1 MEYNRNFF
9 IAIALSFCVLM
20 AWHFF
25 YVAPK
30 QAELQQKQAIAQQFS
45 KQQSASSAP
54 ITHFSDDTSTLD
66 SDTMIDH
73 PMTPEIRK
81 AQLEKTNRIVIKT
94 NELEG
99 SINLVG
105 AQFDD
110 LLLKKYRLTVDKESP
125 EIALLN
131 PKGFTTTYLAEFGF
145 TSTSLSKK
153 ALPQSDTQW
162 QIEGNNKILTPSTPV
177 TLIYNNGQGQIFR
190 RTLSIDDHYMFTIQ
204 DSISNESDKAIHL
217 SPYAR
222 VARAAPPEHTNATYL
237 LHEGMIGIAGDSL
250 KTEKYKALAELDP
263 NPNTGQKSMTF
274 SKVTGGWIGITDKY
288 WAVAII
294 PPQDKEYT
302 SRFIYFDRLKTHYQ
316 SDLLGAL
323 LTIAP
328 HETKTVTN
336 HLFAGAKQ
344 VEIINH
350 YQNALQIKKFALLI
364 DWGWFDFITKPMF
377 SLIDLLYKQTGN
389 FGIAILLVTVLLK
402 TLLFPLANKSYKS
415 MARMKLLQPL
425 LLEIKEKYAD
435 DKDKQQQALIEL
447 YKTEKIN
454 PLAGCW
460 PMLVQFPIFFALY
473 KVLYITIE
481 MRHAPFF
488 GWIQDLA
495 APDPTSLFNL
505 FGLLPYTV
513 PAFLMLGAWPLIMG
527 ITMFLQMRM
536 NPAPQ
541 DQTQAMIFT
550 WMPVIFTFMLAS
562 FPVGLV
568 IYWAWNNILSIVQ
581 QAIIMKRQGAKIEL
595 FDNLKAMWKKAPKH
609 VEQTTK
615 VEKVSKKE
623 VHE

>member
-9 IAIALSFCVLM
+9 IAIGLSFGVLI

-30 QAELQQKQAIAQQFS
+30 QAQLQQKRLIAQQLS
-45 KQQSASSAP
+45 KQQSTLSTSTPYFSDNAS
-54 ITHFSDDTSTLD
+54 ITHESASIIT
-66 SDTMIDH
+66 H
-73 PMTPEIRK
+73 PITPEIRNE
-81 AQLEKTNRIVIKT
+81 ALAKTNRIAIKT
-94 NELEG
+94 DELEG

-110 LLLKKYRLTVDKESP
+110 LLLKKYRLTVDKKSP

-145 TSTSLSKK
+145 TSSSLSAK

-162 QIEGNNKILTPSTPV
+162 QIEGNNTTLTPSTPV

-190 RTLSIDDHYMFTIQ
+190 RTLSVDNHYMFTIE
-204 DSISNESDKAIHL
+204 DSIKNESDKPIYL
-217 SPYAR
+217 SSYAR

-237 LHEGMIGIAGDSL
+237 LHEGMIGIASDSL
-250 KTEKYKALAELDP
+250 KTEKYKTLAELNP
-263 NPNTGQKSMTF
+263 NPDNSQKSITF
-274 SKVTGGWIGITDKY
+274 SKNIGGWIGITDKY
-288 WAVAII
+288 WAVAVI

-302 SRFIYFDRLKTHYQ
+302 SRFIYFDRLNTHYQ
-316 SDLLGAL
+316 SDLLGSL
-323 LTIAP
+323 LTVAP
-328 HETKTVTN
+328 NETKIVTN
-336 HLFAGAKQ
+336 RLFAGAKQ

-350 YQNALQIKKFALLI
+350 YQNDLKIKKFALLI

-377 SLIDLLYKQTGN
+377 SLIDTLYKQTGN

-415 MARMKLLQPL
+415 MARMKLIQPM
-425 LLEIKEKYAD
+425 LLEIKEKYPD
-435 DKDKQQQALIEL
+435 DRTKQQQAIIEL
-447 YKTEKIN
+447 YKTQKIN

-460 PMLVQFPIFFALY
+460 PMLIQFPIFFALY

-513 PAFLMLGAWPLIMG
+513 PTFLMLGAWPLIMG

-541 DQTQAMIFT
+541 DQTQAMIFA

-568 IYWAWNNILSIVQ
+568 IYWAWNNILSILQ
-581 QAIIMKRQGAKIEL
+581 QSILMKRQGVKIEL
-595 FDNLKAMWKKAPKH
+595 FDNLKAMWWKSP
-609 VEQTTK
+609 
-615 VEKVSKKE
+615 KKE
-623 VHE
+623 AHK

>member
-9 IAIALSFCVLM
+9 IAIGLSFIVLV
-20 AWHFF
+20 AWQFLH
-25 YVAPK
+25 VIPK
-30 QAELQQKQAIAQQFS
+30 QAELQKKQAIAQQLS
-45 KQQSASSAP
+45 KQQSALSTP
-54 ITHFSDDTSTLD
+54 TTNFSDATPTHGSA
-66 SDTMIDH
+66 SIIDH
-73 PMTPEIRK
+73 KMTPEMRN
-81 AQLEKTNRIVIKT
+81 AVLSKTNRVTIKT

-110 LLLKKYRLTVDKESP
+110 LHLKRYRLTVEKKSP

-145 TSTSLSKK
+145 TSSSLSAE

-162 QIEGNNKILTPSTPV
+162 QIEGNNTILTPSTPV

-190 RTLSIDDHYMFTIQ
+190 RILSVDDHYMFTIE
-204 DSISNESDKAIHL
+204 DSISNEADKPIYL
-217 SPYAR
+217 SSYAR
-222 VARAAPPEHTNATYL
+222 VARASPPEHTNATYL
-237 LHEGMIGIAGDSL
+237 LHEGMIAIAGDSL
-250 KTEKYKALAELDP
+250 KTEKYKTLAELDP
-263 NPNTGQKSMTF
+263 NPDNGQKSMIF

-288 WAVAII
+288 WAVAVI

-302 SRFIYFDRLKTHYQ
+302 SRFIYFDRLQTHYQ
-316 SDLLGAL
+316 SDVLGTL
-323 LTIAP
+323 ITIAP
-328 HETKTVTN
+328 NETKTVTN
-336 HLFAGAKQ
+336 RLFAGAKQ

-350 YQNALQIKKFALLI
+350 YQDDLKIKKFALLI

-377 SLIDLLYKQTGN
+377 SLIDILYKQTGN
-389 FGIAILLVTVLLK
+389 FGVAILLVTVLLK
-402 TLLFPLANKSYKS
+402 ILLFPLANKSYKS
-415 MARMKLLQPL
+415 MARMKLIQPL
-425 LLEIKEKYAD
+425 LLEIKEKYPD
-435 DKDKQQQALIEL
+435 DRTKQQQAIIEL
-447 YKTEKIN
+447 YKTKKIN

-488 GWIQDLA
+488 GWIKDLA
-495 APDPTSLFNL
+495 APDPTSVFNL
-505 FGLLPYTV
+505 FDLLPYTT
-513 PAFLMLGAWPLIMG
+513 PTFLMIGAWPLIMG

-541 DQTQAMIFT
+541 DQTQAMIFA

-568 IYWAWNNILSIVQ
+568 IYWAWNNVLSMIQ
-581 QAIIMKRQGAKIEL
+581 QGIMMKRQGAKIEL
-595 FDNLKAMWKKAPKH
+595 FDNLKAIWQKSP
-609 VEQTTK
+609 
-615 VEKVSKKE
+615 EKEMHK
-623 VHE
+623 

>member
-9 IAIALSFCVLM
+9 IAIGLSFVVLT
-20 AWHFF
+20 AWNFL

-30 QAELQQKQAIAQQFS
+30 QAELQKKQIIAQQLA
-45 KQQSASSAP
+45 KQQSEAAS
-54 ITHFSDDTSTLD
+54 TTNTNFSNVTPMHGSVPV
-66 SDTMIDH
+66 IAH
-73 PMTPEIRK
+73 PMSPEMRS
-81 AQLEKTNRIVIKT
+81 AELAKTNRITIKT

-99 SINLVG
+99 SINLIG

-131 PKGFTTTYLAEFGF
+131 PKGFSTTYLAEFGF
-145 TSTSLSKK
+145 TSSSLPAE

-162 QIEGNNKILTPSTPV
+162 QIEGDNTTLTPSTPI
-177 TLIYNNGQGQIFR
+177 TLIYNNGKGQIFR
-190 RTLSIDDHYMFTIQ
+190 RTLSVDNHYMFTIE
-204 DSISNESDKAIHL
+204 DSISNESNNPIYL
-217 SPYAR
+217 SSYAR

-250 KTEKYKALAELDP
+250 KTEKYKTLAELSP
-263 NPNTGQKSMTF
+263 NPDNGQKSMTF
-274 SKVTGGWIGITDKY
+274 SKNMGGWIGITDKY
-288 WAVAII
+288 WAVAVI

-302 SRFIYFDRLKTHYQ
+302 SRFIYFDRLNTHYQ

-336 HLFAGAKQ
+336 RLFAGAKR

-350 YQNALQIKKFALLI
+350 YQNDLQIRKFGLLI

-415 MARMKLLQPL
+415 MARMKLIQPM
-425 LLEIKEKYAD
+425 LLEIKEKYSND
-435 DKDKQQQALIEL
+435 RDKQQQAMIEL
-447 YKTEKIN
+447 YKTQKIN

-488 GWIQDLA
+488 GWIRDLA
-495 APDPTSLFNL
+495 APDPTSIFNL
-505 FGLLPYTV
+505 FGLLPYTI
-513 PAFLMLGAWPLIMG
+513 PAFLMLGAWPFIMG

-541 DQTQAMIFT
+541 DQTQAVIFA
-550 WMPVIFTFMLAS
+550 WMPVVFTFMLAS

-568 IYWAWNNILSIVQ
+568 IYWAWNNILSIIQ
-581 QAIIMKRQGAKIEL
+581 QAIIMKRHGAKIEL
-595 FDNLKAMWKKAPKH
+595 FNNIKTMWQKS
-609 VEQTTK
+609 Q
-615 VEKVSKKE
+615 KKE
-623 VHE
+623 VRE

>member
-9 IAIALSFCVLM
+9 IAIGLSFIVLI
-20 AWHFF
+20 AWQFL
-25 YVAPK
+25 YVIPK
-30 QAELQQKQAIAQQFS
+30 QAELQKQQIIAQQLS
-45 KQQSASSAP
+45 KQQSVLSTP
-54 ITHFSDDTSTLD
+54 TKNFSDPASTHQ
-66 SDTMIDH
+66 SSPMIDQ
-73 PMTPEIRK
+73 PMTSELRNDVL
-81 AQLEKTNRIVIKT
+81 AKTNRIPIKT
-94 NELEG
+94 SELEG

-110 LLLKKYRLTVDKESP
+110 LLLKKYRLTVDKKSP

-131 PKGFTTTYLAEFGF
+131 PKGFTKTYLAEFGF
-145 TSTSLSKK
+145 TSSSLPAG

-162 QIEGNNKILTPSTPV
+162 QIEGNNTTLTPSTPV

-190 RTLSIDDHYMFTIQ
+190 RMISIDDHYMFTIV
-204 DSISNESDKAIHL
+204 DSISNEGDKPIYL
-217 SPYAR
+217 SSYAR

-237 LHEGMIGIAGDSL
+237 LHEGMIAIAGDTL
-250 KTEKYKALAELDP
+250 KTEKYKALTELDP
-263 NPNTGQKSMTF
+263 NPHNGQKSISF

-288 WAVAII
+288 WAVAVI

-302 SRFIYFDRLKTHYQ
+302 SRFIYFDRLQTHYQ
-316 SDLLGAL
+316 SDLLGSL

-328 HETKTVTN
+328 NETKTITN

-350 YQNALQIKKFALLI
+350 YQNDLKIRKFALLI

-377 SLIDLLYKQTGN
+377 SLIDILYKQTGN

-415 MARMKLLQPL
+415 MARMKLIQPL
-425 LLEIKEKYAD
+425 LLEIKEKYPD
-435 DKDKQQQALIEL
+435 DKTKQQQAIIEL

-488 GWIQDLA
+488 GWIKDLA
-495 APDPTSLFNL
+495 APDPTSIFNL
-505 FGLLPYTV
+505 FGFLPYTT
-513 PAFLMLGAWPLIMG
+513 PSFLMIGAWPLIMG

-536 NPAPQ
+536 NPSPQ
-541 DQTQAMIFT
+541 DQTQAIIFA

-568 IYWAWNNILSIVQ
+568 IYWAWNNILSIIQ
-581 QAIIMKRQGAKIEL
+581 QGIMMKRQGVKIEL
-595 FDNLKAMWKKAPKH
+595 FDNLKAMWRKSP
-609 VEQTTK
+609 
-615 VEKVSKKE
+615 KKE
-623 VHE
+623 VRK

>member
-9 IAIALSFCVLM
+9 IALGLSFVVLI
-20 AWHFF
+20 AWQFLL
-25 YVAPK
+25 APK
-30 QAELQQKQAIAQQFS
+30 QAKLQKQQAITQQLS
-45 KQQSASSAP
+45 KQQTALSIDTTDFSNDISTHKTSS
-54 ITHFSDDTSTLD
+54 I
-66 SDTMIDH
+66 IDQ

-81 AQLEKTNRIVIKT
+81 AVLAKTERIAIKT

-110 LLLKKYRLTVDKESP
+110 LRLKKYHLTVDKNSP
-125 EIALLN
+125 EINLLN
-131 PKGFTTTYLAEFGF
+131 PKGFKKTYLAEFYF
-145 TSTSLSKK
+145 TSAFLPTEV
-153 ALPQSDTQW
+153 LPQSDTHW
-162 QIEGNNKILTPSTPV
+162 QLEGNNTTLTPSTPI
-177 TLIYNNGQGQIFR
+177 TLVYNNGQGQIFR
-190 RTLSIDDHYMFTIQ
+190 RTISVDNHYMFTIK
-204 DSISNESDKAIHL
+204 DSISNESDQTIYL
-217 SPYAR
+217 SSFAR
-222 VARAAPPEHTNATYL
+222 VARAAAPADTNATYL
-237 LHEGMIGIAGDSL
+237 LHEGMIGIAGNSL
-250 KTEKYKALAELDP
+250 KTEKYKNLAELDP
-263 NPNTGQKSMTF
+263 NSDNGQKSITF
-274 SKVTGGWIGITDKY
+274 SEVTRGWIGITDKY
-288 WAVAII
+288 WAVAVI
-294 PPQDKEYT
+294 PPQDKKYT
-302 SRFIYFDRLKTHYQ
+302 SRFIYSDRLQTHYQ
-316 SDLLGAL
+316 SDLRGAL

-328 HETKTVTN
+328 NETRTVTN
-336 HLFAGAKQ
+336 RLFAGAKQ
-344 VEIINH
+344 VEVINH
-350 YQNALQIKKFALLI
+350 YQNDLKIHKFALLI

-377 SLIDLLYKQTGN
+377 SLIDILYKQTGN

-415 MARMKLLQPL
+415 MARMKLIQPR
-425 LLEIKEKYAD
+425 LLEIKEKYPD
-435 DKDKQQQALIEL
+435 DRIKQQHAIIEL

-505 FGLLPYTV
+505 FGLLPYTT
-513 PAFLMLGAWPLIMG
+513 PTFLMIGAWPLIMG

-550 WMPVIFTFMLAS
+550 WMPIIFTFMLAS

-568 IYWAWNNILSIVQ
+568 IYWAWNNILSMIQ
-581 QAIIMKRQGAKIEL
+581 QGIMMKRQGVKIEL
-595 FDNLKAMWKKAPKH
+595 FDNLKAMWRRSP
-609 VEQTTK
+609 
-615 VEKVSKKE
+615 KKE

>member
-9 IAIALSFCVLM
+9 IAIGLSFIVLI
-20 AWHFF
+20 AWQFL
-25 YVAPK
+25 YIAPK
-30 QAELQQKQAIAQQFS
+30 QAELQKKQVIAQQLS
-45 KQQSASSAP
+45 KKQPVPSALMTNS
-54 ITHFSDDTSTLD
+54 SDDAQTYGSTSI
-66 SDTMIDH
+66 IDRQ
-73 PMTPEIRK
+73 MTPEIRS
-81 AQLEKTNRIVIKT
+81 AVLAKTNRIAIKT

-110 LLLKKYRLTVDKESP
+110 LLLKRYRLTVDEKSP

-131 PKGFTTTYLAEFGF
+131 PKGFTITYLVEFGF
-145 TSTSLSKK
+145 TGSSLSAE

-162 QIEGNNKILTPSTPV
+162 QVEGNNTTLTPSTPV

-190 RTLSIDDHYMFTIQ
+190 RILSVDDHYMFTIE
-204 DSISNESDKAIHL
+204 DSISNEGDEPIYL
-217 SPYAR
+217 SSYAR
-222 VARAAPPEHTNATYL
+222 VARAAPPKHTNATYL

-250 KTEKYKALAELDP
+250 KTEQYKNLAELNP
-263 NPNTGQKSMTF
+263 NPDNGQKSITF

-288 WAVAII
+288 WAVAVI

-302 SRFIYFDRLKTHYQ
+302 SRFVYFDRLQTHYQ
-316 SDLLGAL
+316 SDVLGSL

-328 HETKTVTN
+328 NETKTITN

-350 YQNALQIKKFALLI
+350 YQNDLKIKKFALLI

-377 SLIDLLYKQTGN
+377 SLIDILYKRTGN
-389 FGIAILLVTVLLK
+389 FGVAILLVTVLLK

-415 MARMKLLQPL
+415 MARMKLIQPM
-425 LLEIKEKYAD
+425 LLEIKEKYPD
-435 DKDKQQQALIEL
+435 DRTRQQQAIIEL
-447 YKTEKIN
+447 YKTQKIN

-488 GWIQDLA
+488 GWIKDLA

-505 FGLLPYTV
+505 FGLLPYAT
-513 PAFLMLGAWPLIMG
+513 PTFLMVGAWPLIMG

-541 DQTQAMIFT
+541 DQTQAMIFA

-568 IYWAWNNILSIVQ
+568 IYWAWNNILSMIQ
-581 QAIIMKRQGAKIEL
+581 QGIMMKRHGAKIEL
-595 FDNLKAMWKKAPKH
+595 FDNLKAMWRKSPQK
-609 VEQTTK
+609 
-615 VEKVSKKE
+615 
-623 VHE
+623 

>member
-9 IAIALSFCVLM
+9 IAIGLSFGVLI

-30 QAELQQKQAIAQQFS
+30 QAELQQKQLIAQQLS
-45 KQQSASSAP
+45 KQQSTVSSSTADFSNNEP
-54 ITHFSDDTSTLD
+54 VHESALITN
-66 SDTMIDH
+66 H
-73 PMTPEIRK
+73 PMTPEVRN
-81 AQLEKTNRIVIKT
+81 AELVKTDRIAIKT
-94 NELEG
+94 GELEG

-110 LLLKKYRLTVDKESP
+110 LLLKKYRLTVDKESS
-125 EIALLN
+125 EITLLN
-131 PKGFTTTYLAEFGF
+131 PKGFKETYLAEFGF
-145 TSTSLSKK
+145 TSSSLSTK
-153 ALPQSDTQW
+153 ALPQSDTRW
-162 QIEGNNKILTPSTPV
+162 QIEGSNTTLTPSTPV
-177 TLIYNNGQGQIFR
+177 TLIYNNGQGQTFR
-190 RTLSIDDHYMFTIQ
+190 RTLSVDDHYMFTIE
-204 DSISNESDKAIHL
+204 DSVTNESDKPIYL
-217 SPYAR
+217 SSYAR

-250 KTEKYKALAELDP
+250 KTEKYKTLAELDP
-263 NPNTGQKSMTF
+263 NPDSGQKSITF
-274 SKVTGGWIGITDKY
+274 SKVMGGWIGITDKY
-288 WAVAII
+288 WAVAVI

-302 SRFIYFDRLKTHYQ
+302 SRFIYFDRLQTHYQ
-316 SDLLGAL
+316 SDLLGSL
-323 LTIAP
+323 LTVAP
-328 HETKTVTN
+328 NETKTVTN
-336 HLFAGAKQ
+336 RLFAGAKQ

-350 YQNALQIKKFALLI
+350 YQNDLKIKKFALLI

-377 SLIDLLYKQTGN
+377 SLIDILYKQTGN

-415 MARMKLLQPL
+415 MARMKIIQPM
-425 LLEIKEKYAD
+425 LLEIKEKYPE
-435 DKDKQQQALIEL
+435 DKTKQQQAIIEL
-447 YKTEKIN
+447 YKTQKIN

-513 PAFLMLGAWPLIMG
+513 PAFFMLGAWPLIMG

-541 DQTQAMIFT
+541 DQTQAMIFA

-568 IYWAWNNILSIVQ
+568 IYWAWNNILSMIQ
-581 QAIIMKRQGAKIEL
+581 QGIMMKRQGVKIEL
-595 FDNLKAMWKKAPKH
+595 LNNLKAMWRRSP
-609 VEQTTK
+609 
-615 VEKVSKKE
+615 KKE
-623 VHE
+623 VQ

>member
-9 IAIALSFCVLM
+9 IAIGLSFIVLI
-20 AWHFF
+20 AWQFL
-25 YVAPK
+25 YVIPK
-30 QAELQQKQAIAQQFS
+30 QAELQKQQIIAQQLS
-45 KQQSASSAP
+45 KQQSVLSTP
-54 ITHFSDDTSTLD
+54 TKNFSDPASTHQ
-66 SDTMIDH
+66 SSPTIGQPPMIDQ
-73 PMTPEIRK
+73 PMTSELRNDVL
-81 AQLEKTNRIVIKT
+81 AKTNRIAIKT
-94 NELEG
+94 SELEG

-110 LLLKKYRLTVDKESP
+110 LLLKKYRLTVDKKSP

-131 PKGFTTTYLAEFGF
+131 PKGFTKTYLAEFGF
-145 TSTSLSKK
+145 TSSSLPAG

-162 QIEGNNKILTPSTPV
+162 QIEGNNTTLTPSTPV

-190 RTLSIDDHYMFTIQ
+190 RMISIDDHYMFTIV
-204 DSISNESDKAIHL
+204 DSISNEGDKPIYL
-217 SPYAR
+217 SSYAR

-237 LHEGMIGIAGDSL
+237 LHEGMIAIAGDTL
-250 KTEKYKALAELDP
+250 KTEKYKALTELDP
-263 NPNTGQKSMTF
+263 NPHNGQKSISF

-288 WAVAII
+288 WAVAVI

-302 SRFIYFDRLKTHYQ
+302 SRFIYFDRLQTHYQ
-316 SDLLGAL
+316 SDLLGSL

-328 HETKTVTN
+328 NETKTITN

-350 YQNALQIKKFALLI
+350 YQNDLKIRKFALLI

-377 SLIDLLYKQTGN
+377 SLIDILYKQTGN

-415 MARMKLLQPL
+415 MARMKLIQPL
-425 LLEIKEKYAD
+425 LLEIKEKYPD
-435 DKDKQQQALIEL
+435 DKTKQQQAIIEL

-488 GWIQDLA
+488 GWIKDLA
-495 APDPTSLFNL
+495 APDPTSIFNL
-505 FGLLPYTV
+505 FGFLPYTT
-513 PAFLMLGAWPLIMG
+513 PSFLMIGAWPLIMG

-536 NPAPQ
+536 NPSPQ
-541 DQTQAMIFT
+541 DQTQAIIFA

-568 IYWAWNNILSIVQ
+568 IYWAWNNILSIIQ
-581 QAIIMKRQGAKIEL
+581 QGIMMKRQGVKIEL
-595 FDNLKAMWKKAPKH
+595 FDNLKAMWRKSP
-609 VEQTTK
+609 
-615 VEKVSKKE
+615 KKE
-623 VHE
+623 VRE

>member
-9 IAIALSFCVLM
+9 IAIGLSFIVLI
-20 AWHFF
+20 AWQFLH
-25 YVAPK
+25 VIPK
-30 QAELQQKQAIAQQFS
+30 QAELQKQQIIAQQLS
-45 KQQSASSAP
+45 KQQSALSTS
-54 ITHFSDDTSTLD
+54 TTNFSDPASRHE
-66 SDTMIDH
+66 SSPMIDQPPTIDQ
-73 PMTPEIRK
+73 PMTPELRNDVL
-81 AQLEKTNRIVIKT
+81 AKTNRIAIKT
-94 NELEG
+94 SELEG

-110 LLLKKYRLTVDKESP
+110 LLLKKYRLTVDKKSP

-131 PKGFTTTYLAEFGF
+131 PKGFTKTYLAEFGF
-145 TSTSLSKK
+145 TSSSLPAG

-162 QIEGNNKILTPSTPV
+162 QIEGNNTILTPSTPV

-190 RTLSIDDHYMFTIQ
+190 RMISIDDHYMFTIE
-204 DSISNESDKAIHL
+204 DSISNEGDKPIYL
-217 SPYAR
+217 SSYAR

-237 LHEGMIGIAGDSL
+237 LHEGMIAIAGDTL
-250 KTEKYKALAELDP
+250 KTEKYKALTELDP
-263 NPNTGQKSMTF
+263 NPHNGQKSVSF
-274 SKVTGGWIGITDKY
+274 SKLTGGWIGITDKY
-288 WAVAII
+288 WAVAVI

-302 SRFIYFDRLKTHYQ
+302 SRFIYFDRLQTHYQ
-316 SDLLGAL
+316 SDLLGSL

-328 HETKTVTN
+328 NETKTVTN
-336 HLFAGAKQ
+336 RLFAGAKQ

-350 YQNALQIKKFALLI
+350 YQNDLQIKKFALLI

-377 SLIDLLYKQTGN
+377 SLIDILYKQTGN

-415 MARMKLLQPL
+415 MARMKLIQPM
-425 LLEIKEKYAD
+425 LLEIKEKYQD
-435 DKDKQQQALIEL
+435 DRVKQQQAIIEL

-488 GWIQDLA
+488 GWIKDLA
-495 APDPTSLFNL
+495 APDPTSVFNL
-505 FGLLPYTV
+505 FGFLPYTT
-513 PAFLMLGAWPLIMG
+513 PSFLMIGAWPLIMG

-536 NPAPQ
+536 NPSPQ
-541 DQTQAMIFT
+541 DQTQAIIFA

-568 IYWAWNNILSIVQ
+568 IYWAWNNILSIIQ
-581 QAIIMKRQGAKIEL
+581 QGIMMKRQGVKIEL
-595 FDNLKAMWKKAPKH
+595 FDNLKAMWRKSP
-609 VEQTTK
+609 
-615 VEKVSKKE
+615 KKE